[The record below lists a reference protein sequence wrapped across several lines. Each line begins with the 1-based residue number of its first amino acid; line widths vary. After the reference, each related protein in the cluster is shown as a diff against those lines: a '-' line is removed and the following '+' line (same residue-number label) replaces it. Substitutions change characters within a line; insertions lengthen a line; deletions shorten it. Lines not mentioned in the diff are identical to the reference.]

1 MEGKDRWFD
10 DDDDKSTA
18 ESDLDDLIF
27 HLVFARKLALP
38 TFSTR
43 SLRVEVEVSGHVH
56 LCYPCCLAKQT
67 TSHRLCSTLREGS
80 LAHYTYEAE
89 ILRCTNR
96 VSASQ
101 VTVEWEKEARSLE
114 GRDNIQCRAY
124 SPCIATYEQ

>member
-10 DDDDKSTA
+10 DDEKSTA

-27 HLVFARKLALP
+27 HLVFARELALP

-56 LCYPCCLAKQT
+56 LCYPCCLAKET
-67 TSHRLCSTLREGS
+67 TSHRLFSALREGS

-89 ILRCTNR
+89 ILRCTN
-96 VSASQ
+96 
-101 VTVEWEKEARSLE
+101 
-114 GRDNIQCRAY
+114 
-124 SPCIATYEQ
+124 